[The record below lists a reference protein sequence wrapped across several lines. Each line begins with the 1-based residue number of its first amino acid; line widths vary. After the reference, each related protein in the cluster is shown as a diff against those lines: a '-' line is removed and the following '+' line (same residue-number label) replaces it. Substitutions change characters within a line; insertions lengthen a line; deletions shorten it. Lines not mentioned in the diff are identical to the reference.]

1 MNLFRK
7 INRKLILISI
17 IFMTVFISATSLLI
31 DDMLDSVIELT
42 ADVHYNQLSR
52 QLEKEFAIL
61 ESITEKIATNENVID
76 LLDQNRS
83 FDQLSTEENAL
94 MMDQINIFENVLDS
108 ARFVETVNI
117 VSLSGD
123 YLFSKGSLYE
133 SFFLTERPWYK
144 EEYLTEDTSSI
155 VTDIHRDF
163 NTGRDTI
170 GIVSFIYTKDQ
181 KELLG
186 AVILDIF
193 LDQLLGYANSTFYS
207 GELET
212 IILPMDEDSASL
224 VNQYQNK
231 KYYIRELDTLLKDSK
246 LIFCFDKESIKQTS
260 LIGTHINE
268 VKKVTVLVG
277 ILIAIALIVSIRVAF
292 RPALKSIEKLKYL
305 MDNLNDRPISLDDR
319 DEFTKLELI
328 SNSLGKSFDNKIQT
342 LIYYDALT
350 GLPNRK
356 KMKIIC
362 EDLVK
367 DGSSFALVFVDLNKF
382 KTINDVFGHSVGD
395 QLLIKFSQI
404 MQETLG
410 EKGIMT
416 RYSGDEFI
424 IIYKNFK
431 DDLEFVEYYEH
442 KILPK
447 FQSPVELTPDVKTF
461 IEFSTGVAVYPRD
474 GLKVEELIDKS
485 DFMMYKNKKETIH
498 EKVFFFNNDV
508 YKDMLYIETLKT
520 ELKNALKNEE
530 FSLSYQPIVDENGLV
545 EKAEVLL
552 RWENE
557 KLGKLSPQ
565 QFIQY
570 AEETREIINIG
581 YWIIEKVCQFIN
593 QNHLLIDISINVS
606 PIQFMEID
614 FSKNVE
620 QILKRYNVD
629 CKQVYFEITESILL
643 EYNDVVANN
652 VEELR
657 QKGIKIALDDF
668 GTGYSSFSYLKK
680 YPIDVLKI
688 DKVFL
693 MNASD
698 NDFKII
704 NYINKIAKLLNIQV
718 VVEGVED
725 ETQFN
730 ELIKIECDLFQG
742 YYFYHPLSP
751 EDFLKILQADIE
763 VGKNEF

>member
-144 EEYLTEDTSSI
+144 EEYLTEYTSSI

-292 RPALKSIEKLKYL
+292 RPALKSIEK
-305 MDNLNDRPISLDDR
+305 
-319 DEFTKLELI
+319 
-328 SNSLGKSFDNKIQT
+328 
-342 LIYYDALT
+342 
-350 GLPNRK
+350 
-356 KMKIIC
+356 
-362 EDLVK
+362 
-367 DGSSFALVFVDLNKF
+367 
-382 KTINDVFGHSVGD
+382 
-395 QLLIKFSQI
+395 
-404 MQETLG
+404 
-410 EKGIMT
+410 
-416 RYSGDEFI
+416 
-424 IIYKNFK
+424 
-431 DDLEFVEYYEH
+431 
-442 KILPK
+442 
-447 FQSPVELTPDVKTF
+447 
-461 IEFSTGVAVYPRD
+461 
-474 GLKVEELIDKS
+474 
-485 DFMMYKNKKETIH
+485 
-498 EKVFFFNNDV
+498 
-508 YKDMLYIETLKT
+508 
-520 ELKNALKNEE
+520 
-530 FSLSYQPIVDENGLV
+530 
-545 EKAEVLL
+545 
-552 RWENE
+552 
-557 KLGKLSPQ
+557 
-565 QFIQY
+565 
-570 AEETREIINIG
+570 
-581 YWIIEKVCQFIN
+581 
-593 QNHLLIDISINVS
+593 
-606 PIQFMEID
+606 
-614 FSKNVE
+614 
-620 QILKRYNVD
+620 
-629 CKQVYFEITESILL
+629 
-643 EYNDVVANN
+643 
-652 VEELR
+652 
-657 QKGIKIALDDF
+657 
-668 GTGYSSFSYLKK
+668 
-680 YPIDVLKI
+680 
-688 DKVFL
+688 
-693 MNASD
+693 
-698 NDFKII
+698 
-704 NYINKIAKLLNIQV
+704 
-718 VVEGVED
+718 
-725 ETQFN
+725 
-730 ELIKIECDLFQG
+730 
-742 YYFYHPLSP
+742 
-751 EDFLKILQADIE
+751 
-763 VGKNEF
+763 